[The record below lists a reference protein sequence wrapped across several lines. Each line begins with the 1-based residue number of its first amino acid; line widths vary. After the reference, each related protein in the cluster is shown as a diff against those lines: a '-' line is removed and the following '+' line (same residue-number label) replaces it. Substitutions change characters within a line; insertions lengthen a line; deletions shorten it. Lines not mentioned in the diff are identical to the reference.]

1 MGMPGHILVVEDA
14 PAIAEVLDGYLTLC
28 GFTVRAAVDGSE
40 ALEYVETHRPDLV
53 ITDVAMP
60 KCTGTELTRRLR
72 AEDRPDL
79 IPVVI
84 FTGLSPDDDDIAEVL
99 RLPLVRLVQKGKPFR
114 LVRDAVE
121 QLLSEAAQASFR
133 ASLP

>member
-1 MGMPGHILVVEDA
+1 MGTPGHILVVEDA

-28 GFTVRAAVDGSE
+28 GFTVRAAADGCE
-40 ALEYVETHRPDLV
+40 ALEYVEAHRPDLV
-53 ITDVAMP
+53 VTDVAMP
-60 KCTGTELTRRLR
+60 NLSGIQLTRRLR
-72 AEDRPDL
+72 SDGRHQR

-84 FTGLSPDDDDIAEVL
+84 FTGLSPDDDEIAGVL
-99 RLPLVRLVQKGKPFR
+99 SLPLVRLVQKGKPFR

-121 QLLSEAAQASFR
+121 HLLSEAAQASFR